1 MECGI
6 ALGSNAGDRAASLA
20 AAVTALQQLDPALEI
35 SPVYETAPVDC
46 PAGSGTFLN
55 AAAILHWHGS
65 PEALL
70 EELRGIESRLGRPPV
85 RSRNAPRTIDLD
97 ILFAGNMIRSGE
109 ELILPH
115 PRLHQRRFV
124 LLPLSD
130 LRPLLILPGF
140 SRTVR
145 QLLDEL
151 PEEDKPPRRLAEEIR
166 APGPCSE

>member
-6 ALGSNAGDRAASLA
+6 ALGSNAGDRTASLSA
-20 AAVTALQQLDPALEI
+20 AMAALRQLDPAVEI

-46 PAGSGTFLN
+46 PPGSEPFLN
-55 AAAILHWHGS
+55 AAAILHWGGS

-70 EELRGIESRLGRPPV
+70 EKLRGIEDRLGRPPV

-97 ILFAGNMIRSGE
+97 ILFAGSLIRGGE

-130 LRPLLILPGF
+130 LRPHLILPGF
-140 SRTVR
+140 TLTVR
-145 QLLDEL
+145 QLLNEL
-151 PEEDKPPRRLAEEIR
+151 PEEDSPPRRREDDLR